1 VRTKTGIEP
10 DAYAISV
17 YDAVWVL
24 ATTVADFPVTAT
36 DFSSMKARFS
46 EQANRYFGISG
57 PVMLDV
63 NGDRSSGAFD
73 YWGIVNE
80 GGTYSWKVVGKSN

>member
-1 VRTKTGIEP
+1 
-10 DAYAISV
+10 
-17 YDAVWVL
+17 
-24 ATTVADFPVTAT
+24 
-36 DFSSMKARFS
+36 MKARFS